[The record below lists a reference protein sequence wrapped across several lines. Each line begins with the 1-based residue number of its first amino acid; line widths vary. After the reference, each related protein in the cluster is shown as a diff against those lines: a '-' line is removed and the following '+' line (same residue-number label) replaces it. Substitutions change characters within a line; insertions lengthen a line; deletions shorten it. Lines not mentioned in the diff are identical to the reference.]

1 MASSVILAF
10 VGNREAIPTPV
21 LQPNLIN
28 PLLSSGFGPTKQ
40 FAYQEQTVVEREGE
54 RERSDDDD
62 DDDDDESRPR
72 PRHVTTNLFGCYS
85 CRNYEIQCIE
95 FAC

>member
-40 FAYQEQTVVEREGE
+40 FAYQEQTVEREGE
-54 RERSDDDD
+54 REKR
-62 DDDDDESRPR
+62 
-72 PRHVTTNLFGCYS
+72 
-85 CRNYEIQCIE
+85 
-95 FAC
+95 